1 MEQLEKRFEAAQ
13 FHFEYIAEK
22 LRAGGFLG
30 REDFSKTLE
39 ILDAQRQAQETC
51 LQQLMQAGL
60 LSPDETESLSLQ
72 RVRELEHAWE
82 ERVRKQQDLH
92 VLKDAFLSI
101 QTLDPTFCEAL
112 NAEHARLEG
121 LNDEQLMAMDQ
132 AGELDCYRD
141 FLECVQATHLEYQ
154 DVEPLSERFGC
165 QLAFAL
171 LGSKLVLPVAATTGT
186 APPPSTAVSE
196 FAPLQVTSPE
206 NTLAEISFTQ
216 YEPESASTLNTSAL
230 LPP

>member
-1 MEQLEKRFEAAQ
+1 MSNLWQ
-13 FHFEYIAEK
+13 
-22 LRAGGFLG
+22 
-30 REDFSKTLE
+30 
-39 ILDAQRQAQETC
+39 
-51 LQQLMQAGL
+51 
-60 LSPDETESLSLQ
+60 
-72 RVRELEHAWE
+72 
-82 ERVRKQQDLH
+82 
-92 VLKDAFLSI
+92 
-101 QTLDPTFCEAL
+101 
-112 NAEHARLEG
+112 
-121 LNDEQLMAMDQ
+121 MDQ

-230 LPP
+230 LPPLADRTQLGELVAERQTKQLKGVKAFTALGLQPLGSERPAIHCS